1 MLNSL
6 QNIIKTAQSK
16 GYTLDKR
23 PFKLN
28 LIGVRNL
35 AATNQNKFD
44 DVIAYFYYDQN
55 GNVVGKVATAT
66 TDPSTYWL
74 NKPMNIQGA
83 AILKAGEYKDA
94 WAIGLHRGKYKALVQ
109 TKPVTVIRDNDRNSL
124 INYLAKTSTGRYGI
138 NIHRASL
145 SKDDAT
151 EIGLDS
157 AGCQVFQNA
166 SDFNAMMA
174 MAETSKGRYGN
185 TFSYILID
193 ELEEVKKR
201 NAIILIVGLALIGLG
216 SYLFFKKS
224 KNNG

>member
-1 MLNSL
+1 MEYTL
-6 QNIIKTAQSK
+6 QNIIKTAENK
-16 GYTLDKR
+16 GYSIDKR

-35 AATNQNKFD
+35 QATSQKKFD

-55 GNVVGKVATAT
+55 GKLVGKVATAT

-74 NKPMNIQGA
+74 NEPMNPKGA
-83 AILKAGEYKDA
+83 AILKAGEYKDS
-94 WAIGLHRGKYKALVQ
+94 WGIGLHRGRYKALVQ
-109 TKPVTVIRDNDRNSL
+109 TKPVIVIRDNDRNSI
-124 INYLAKTSTGRYGI
+124 INYLASTQTGLYGI

-145 SKDDAT
+145 NKNNAT

-185 TFSYILID
+185 KFSYILID

-201 NAIILIVGLALIGLG
+201 NAIILIVGLTLIGFS
-216 SYLFFKKS
+216 SYLFLKKN
-224 KNNG
+224 KK

>member
-1 MLNSL
+1 MDLSL

-16 GYTLDKR
+16 GYTIDKR

-35 AATNQNKFD
+35 AATSQKKFD
-44 DVIAYFYYDQN
+44 DVIAFFYYDQN
-55 GNVVGKVATAT
+55 GKLVGKVATAT

-74 NKPMNIQGA
+74 NEPMNPKGA

-94 WAIGLHRGKYKALVQ
+94 YGIGLHRGEYKALTQ
-109 TKPVTVIRDNDRNSL
+109 QKPVTVIRDNDRNNI
-124 INYLAKTSTGRYGI
+124 INYLSSTQTGIYGI

-145 SKDDAT
+145 TKDNAT
-151 EIGLDS
+151 DIGRDS

-166 SDFNAMMA
+166 SDFNSMMA
-174 MAETSKGRYGN
+174 MAETSRGKYGN
-185 TFSYILID
+185 KFSYILID

-201 NAIILIVGLALIGLG
+201 NAFILIAGIALIAVS
-216 SYLFFKKS
+216 SYLFIKKN
-224 KNNG
+224 KK